1 MYFDHFPQVL
11 LNSPYLHTNPTPL
24 SLKQTKTQSQTRQNQ
39 KTNPTKPESL
49 HKPIQTWSPFCIG
62 QRLLSMNPEMP
73 SVTPLGKTDLP
84 TVFITIIQAE
94 PIWGLLHGFRFSYV

>member
-24 SLKQTKTQSQTRQNQ
+24 SLKQIKTQSQTKQNQ

-49 HKPIQTWSPFCIG
+49 HKPIQTWESI
-62 QRLLSMNPEMP
+62 LHWSATPEH
-73 SVTPLGKTDLP
+73 
-84 TVFITIIQAE
+84 E
-94 PIWGLLHGFRFSYV
+94 H